1 MEIELEMSLLFIYEI
16 SGLFVNT
23 LTAVGKYSLHNREK
37 LMQSIQIQLSK
48 IQKLKKKI
56 VYCLLHFWNLHYIL
70 NILKKNMTLIA
81 YVFLKLQTARDVA
94 SYMPKKPSFRTP
106 FDSQYAKGS

>member
-1 MEIELEMSLLFIYEI
+1 MAVFLSCIFSPLMEIELEMSLLFIYEI

-48 IQKLKKKI
+48 IQKLKKKLST
-56 VYCLLHFWNLHYIL
+56 VYCISEIYI
-70 NILKKNMTLIA
+70 I
-81 YVFLKLQTARDVA
+81 F
-94 SYMPKKPSFRTP
+94 
-106 FDSQYAKGS
+106 